1 MPLSAV
7 VPTTMS
13 ELVTFMSAIVAD
25 VNTLWSQYSASAWI
39 VGYREEHMAVDDTEL
54 VSSDTPFEVIV
65 LAADGAVD
73 LTNITGARKGM
84 IKVIIADD
92 NNVCVKH
99 NVDKII
105 LKGAA
110 DLDMEAGD
118 VLILV
123 NRDGDPDTAT
133 DGYWREVLR
142 NLF

>member
-1 MPLSAV
+1 
-7 VPTTMS
+7 
-13 ELVTFMSAIVAD
+13 
-25 VNTLWSQYSASAWI
+25 
-39 VGYREEHMAVDDTEL
+39 MAVGDTEL

-65 LAADGAVD
+65 LTADGAVD
-73 LTNITGARKGM
+73 LTNITGARKG
-84 IKVIIADD
+84 IINVIIADD

-110 DLDMEAGD
+110 YLDMEAGD